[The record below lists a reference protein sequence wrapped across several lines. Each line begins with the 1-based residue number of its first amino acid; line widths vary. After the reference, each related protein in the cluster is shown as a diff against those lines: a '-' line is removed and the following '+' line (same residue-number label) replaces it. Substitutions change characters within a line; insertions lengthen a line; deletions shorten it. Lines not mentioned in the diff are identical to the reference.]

1 MECKEFSFCGSFD
14 CSEGI
19 NRNIVECKE
28 QDAYNSRQDHTSINR
43 NIVECKARSVSFDCP
58 EPISVL
64 IETSWNVKKK
74 LKTIMRICRRV
85 LIETSWNVKLYTTF
99 YIVSIHRINRN
110 IVECK
115 VLKVYTTYIRIFRIN
130 RNIVECKAHK
140 QYFTVYFC
148 IVIIETLWNV
158 KYVK

>member
-1 MECKEFSFCGSFD
+1 MWWVQSINRNIVECKDSLPYAVRRD
-14 CSEGI
+14 KEGI
-19 NRNIVECKE
+19 NRNIVECKGRWDYE
-28 QDAYNSRQDHTSINR
+28 FNGYL
-43 NIVECKARSVSFDCP
+43 E
-58 EPISVL
+58 
-64 IETSWNVKKK
+64 
-74 LKTIMRICRRV
+74 V

>member
-1 MECKEFSFCGSFD
+1 M
-14 CSEGI
+14 
-19 NRNIVECKE
+19 
-28 QDAYNSRQDHTSINR
+28 
-43 NIVECKARSVSFDCP
+43 ECKARSVSFDCP

-140 QYFTVYFC
+140 QHFTVYFC
-148 IVIIETLWNV
+148 IVIIEILWNV

>member
-1 MECKEFSFCGSFD
+1 M
-14 CSEGI
+14 
-19 NRNIVECKE
+19 
-28 QDAYNSRQDHTSINR
+28 
-43 NIVECKARSVSFDCP
+43 ECKARSVSFDCP

-115 VLKVYTTYIRIFRIN
+115 VLKVYTTYIRILRIN
-130 RNIVECKAHK
+130 RNIVECKELSVSFYAQHCL
-140 QYFTVYFC
+140 VL
-148 IVIIETLWNV
+148 IETLWNV
-158 KYVK
+158 KCSEPLMM